1 MFIFSLSEVI
11 LKVVDNEKK
20 EELLPFQIP
29 IKSLP
34 VFLPYHFEL
43 VKVRQSPGLWGHVGL
58 GQVERGQ
65 VGTTR

>member
-1 MFIFSLSEVI
+1 MFISLSPEVI

-20 EELLPFQIP
+20 EELLLFQIP

-34 VFLPYHFEL
+34 VFRPDHFEL
-43 VKVRQSPGLWGHVGL
+43 VKVRQSPGLWAHVGL

-65 VGTTR
+65 VGTT